1 MNGGFFMSE
10 NDAHKFT
17 LNVNYNG
24 DGASFQNILEK
35 HIKNLIK
42 TPLRDWNLQNID
54 IQYKQL

>member
-1 MNGGFFMSE
+1 MSE